1 MPSLPS
7 IPGVT
12 PTHEFEIAMAL
23 VNPAVISHW
32 SALHHYGLTEQIPR
46 KVFVLTTVT
55 ASVPRLRGTRASQ
68 ANGGYRVG
76 ETTYHFIQ
84 VRPERFFGTEKVWL
98 EDARVTITDPER
110 TLLDGLSMPQYSGDF
125 AELLHA
131 FKARGRHLDTE
142 RIIDYALRLG
152 DATAKRLGWVL
163 ERQGVDRR
171 RLERLVHI
179 PIKGYRKLDPTGLP
193 KGPLN
198 RNWMI
203 QENLPGK
210 VPT

>member
-12 PTHEFEIAMAL
+12 PTHEFEIAMTL

-110 TLLDGLSMPQYSGDF
+110 TLLDGLSMPRVLAPRF
-125 AELLHA
+125 
-131 FKARGRHLDTE
+131 ARGNARANPKLLISFREDL
-142 RIIDYALRLG
+142 ALADFLRSAARTLRS
-152 DATAKRLGWVL
+152 A
-163 ERQGVDRR
+163 
-171 RLERLVHI
+171 
-179 PIKGYRKLDPTGLP
+179 
-193 KGPLN
+193 
-198 RNWMI
+198 
-203 QENLPGK
+203 
-210 VPT
+210 

>member
-1 MPSLPS
+1 MEEVGQYPINAERTLKRSDLGVELVRILSSEGHRIFSRNAPVNSAHVWACRTPTWWKLCIISAGTSGLSHCAAGSMPSLPS

-76 ETTYHFIQ
+76 ETT
-84 VRPERFFGTEKVWL
+84 T
-98 EDARVTITDPER
+98 
-110 TLLDGLSMPQYSGDF
+110 TLSRSGRSAFSAPKRYGLKMP
-125 AELLHA
+125 A
-131 FKARGRHLDTE
+131 
-142 RIIDYALRLG
+142 
-152 DATAKRLGWVL
+152 
-163 ERQGVDRR
+163 
-171 RLERLVHI
+171 
-179 PIKGYRKLDPTGLP
+179 
-193 KGPLN
+193 
-198 RNWMI
+198 
-203 QENLPGK
+203 
-210 VPT
+210 